1 MIANNE
7 QIKQLATVH
16 VYTHLFS
23 STNQGAGGR
32 KVVVRTDVFSR
43 YVGAVEARSG
53 FICLK
58 TIMLLNIIRVQ
69 SYNIFP
75 NNW

>member
-23 STNQGAGGR
+23 STNQVAGGR

-58 TIMLLNIIRVQ
+58 VDNVIKHYSGAKLNFF
-69 SYNIFP
+69 SE
-75 NNW
+75 